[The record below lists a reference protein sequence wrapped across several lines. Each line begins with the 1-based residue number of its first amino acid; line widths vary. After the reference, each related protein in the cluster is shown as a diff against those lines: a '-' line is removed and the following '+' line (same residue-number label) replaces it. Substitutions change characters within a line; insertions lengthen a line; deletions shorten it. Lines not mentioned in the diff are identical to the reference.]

1 MAELVKSER
10 VDGPEGTRVQVLFY
24 DDRSMRF
31 RIYESPLV
39 IEEAFLT
46 GNKQDHS
53 IIKVAPAGTTLTA
66 SNGGSAAEQSAE
78 LGEAKE
84 LLEGFLSR
92 FSWIK
97 DHPDYF
103 EDVKTFLGK

>member
-10 VDGPEGTRVQVLFY
+10 VDSPDGTRVQVLFY

-46 GNKQDHS
+46 GNRQDHA
-53 IIKVAPAGTTLTA
+53 IIKVAPAGTRPAA
-66 SNGGSAAEQSAE
+66 SGNGNAAQAAE

-84 LLEGFLSR
+84 LLEGFLTR

-103 EDVKTFLGK
+103 EDVKKFLGK